1 MRLFLAFIMLICVT
15 GTTYAEEKA
24 MTLNEYFDSVLKTNC
39 SKFTKLESNKDY
51 YNNKDAVKRC
61 NYEIN
66 LIKAIQKDNVN
77 EFNNLIKK
85 NQYELDDIYNET
97 FTIMDSK
104 ISVTPIH
111 VTVVYNSQKI
121 FKTLLNTYVK
131 NGRRINTPIT
141 EREYGI
147 FHYNGKDISTKCV
160 TPAALSI
167 IYGNNYM
174 FKEFTTTG
182 IEYISIDK
190 YDTCSTVDFLL
201 KYGNKEMFKDL
212 I

>member
-1 MRLFLAFIMLICVT
+1 MKLFLAFIMLICVT

-97 FTIMDSK
+97 FTIMDSE
-104 ISVTPIH
+104 I
-111 VTVVYNSQKI
+111 NSC
-121 FKTLLNTYVK
+121 L
-131 NGRRINTPIT
+131 
-141 EREYGI
+141 
-147 FHYNGKDISTKCV
+147 
-160 TPAALSI
+160 
-167 IYGNNYM
+167 
-174 FKEFTTTG
+174 
-182 IEYISIDK
+182 
-190 YDTCSTVDFLL
+190 
-201 KYGNKEMFKDL
+201 
-212 I
+212 